1 MNARIKSIFSQ
12 RRTLYTISAAVFA
25 MAILIVGITLAY
37 FSSSDKVTNEVN
49 TKEYDIKIYEP
60 MWSTTGSNAAKTS
73 EPGETIDKDPY
84 VYNSCENDVYIRVK
98 IDILDS
104 NGQTL
109 SAEVANAIAEAIYVS
124 YTDSTTNTPLFKDD
138 NGITSNNSYF
148 YYDSTSANTTSDYK
162 YDGWFYYIGDNTS
175 TNALEV
181 LESKK
186 STEKLF
192 NYIHIPELK
201 SDYNDIFDQ
210 EFNIVITA
218 QALPTNLL
226 DANSTSLSSNLSDIS
241 TAFNSYITLY
251 KYANT

>member
-84 VYNSCENDVYIRVK
+84 VYNNCENDVYIRVK
-98 IDILDS
+98 IEILDS
-104 NGQTL
+104 SGNEL
-109 SAEVANAIAEAIYVS
+109 SATVANAIAEAIYVS

-148 YYDSTSANTTSDYK
+148 YYDSTSATTASNYK
-162 YDGWFYYIGDNTS
+162 YDGWFYYVGDNTD
-175 TNALEV
+175 ALEA

-201 SDYNDIFDQ
+201 SEYEDIFDQ

-226 DANSTSLSSNLSDIS
+226 DTSSTSLSSNLSDIS
-241 TAFNSYITLY
+241 AAFNSYITLY

>member
-12 RRTLYTISAAVFA
+12 KRTLYTVSAAVFA
-25 MAILIVGITLAY
+25 LAILIVGVTLAF
-37 FSSSDKVTNEVN
+37 FSSTDKVTNEVN

-60 MWSTTGSNAAKTS
+60 KWSTTGSNAAKTS

-98 IDILDS
+98 IEILDS
-104 NGQTL
+104 NGNEL

-124 YTDSTTNTPLFKDD
+124 YDDTNKTTLFKND
-138 NGITSNNSYF
+138 GTITSNNSYF
-148 YYDSTSANTTSDYK
+148 YYDSSSANTASDYK
-162 YDGWFYYIGDNTS
+162 YDGWFYYVGDN
-175 TNALEV
+175 NDALEV

-201 SDYNDIFDQ
+201 SDYNGIFDQ
-210 EFNIVITA
+210 EFDIVITV

-241 TAFNSYITLY
+241 AAFNSYITLY